1 MRKLV
6 VVEFLSLDGV
16 MQAPGD
22 PNEDTEGGFQHGGW
36 QRPYFDD
43 VLGSSSAEGMAA
55 TDAYLFGRKTYEI
68 MASFWP
74 NAPKDDPYAGHL
86 NETQK
91 YVASTTLQSVEWQN
105 STLIV
110 GDLVE
115 AVAELKQQSGGNI
128 TVLGSGDLVQTLIKN
143 DLIDQYTF
151 FLSPILLGSGKKLFR
166 DMDQTRS
173 MKLVDSKPAS
183 SGTMILTYQPAQ

>member
-86 NETQK
+86 NNTRK

-110 GDLVE
+110 GDVGE
-115 AVAELKQQSGGNI
+115 AVADLKQLSGGNI
-128 TVLGSGDLVQTLIKN
+128 TVLGSADLVQTLINN
-143 DLIDQYTF
+143 DLIDEYS
-151 FLSPILLGSGKKLFR
+151 LIISPIVLGSGKKLFR
-166 DMDQTRS
+166 DTNQTLS
-173 MKLVDSKPAS
+173 LKLIDSKPTS
-183 SGTMILTYQPAQ
+183 TGCLILTYQPVR